1 MYRII
6 FMTRVYGTRQIR
18 KEALGMKKWVSFC
31 LALVLLFSAVY
42 VGAQAGMSDS
52 PESMSI
58 LLTEGCIL
66 LKNSAKLSDLMFL
79 DLDEN
84 YVWSGI
90 TISPYEWFDLKA
102 AAKSLK
108 IKAEF
113 NGRTLTFDDY
123 LPTGAV
129 IAIETPEGEE
139 KKYTAVL
146 YGDVNCDGKITAAD
160 ARFLLRVA
168 AKLDTIDDVYIYEA
182 AKLTNGLV
190 VDAEDA
196 RRVLRTAALLD
207 DNLRVMYN
215 KTAYYNWKLP
225 DIEVIFHPGKD
236 GGADELEKFEFVESV
251 SAADSILI
259 EGTEYPCY
267 KLAIKEPYI
276 DNFMRLRFECRGDI
290 NIYDTRNVWAFGM
303 PA

>member
-1 MYRII
+1 MLADGPWFIGFCFPQKILTKLCKTLKYSFQEQFANVSHHIYD
-6 FMTRVYGTRQIR
+6 THLWHAANK
-18 KEALGMKKWVSFC
+18 KEVLGMKKWVSFC
-31 LALVLLFSAVY
+31 LAIVLLFSAVY
-42 VGAQAGMSDS
+42 VGAQAGMPDS

-129 IAIETPEGEE
+129 IAIESPREK
-139 KKYTAVL
+139 KKYTA
-146 YGDVNCDGKITAAD
+146 
-160 ARFLLRVA
+160 
-168 AKLDTIDDVYIYEA
+168 
-182 AKLTNGLV
+182 
-190 VDAEDA
+190 
-196 RRVLRTAALLD
+196 ALP
-207 DNLRVMYN
+207 
-215 KTAYYNWKLP
+215 T
-225 DIEVIFHPGKD
+225 
-236 GGADELEKFEFVESV
+236 
-251 SAADSILI
+251 
-259 EGTEYPCY
+259 
-267 KLAIKEPYI
+267 
-276 DNFMRLRFECRGDI
+276 
-290 NIYDTRNVWAFGM
+290 
-303 PA
+303 